1 LFSEEK
7 KKSDG
12 TRYIRPQYVGRH
24 KYNYIILNTSMCNI
38 IINRIMMK
46 SINKRITLMLMVF
59 LPLQLTVL
67 SQPGNAELMNA
78 VKDLDNSFSSLDHR
92 LDVIEK
98 NIDDLLWFDRVGD
111 VAFVDK
117 IYITGPPPAK
127 ESNPTGQGA
136 GNPLKFWSY
145 VFIPRDAD
153 PSKKYPLLVFPHGGV
168 HANFTTYYTH
178 IIREMVAQGYIVVA
192 AEYRGSTG
200 YGAGMYRRI
209 DYGGLEVEDVDASR
223 KYMIDN
229 YDIVDKDRVGVIGW
243 SHGGLIGLFCIFD
256 HPEAY
261 RACFAGVPVSDV
273 IARMGYKDDEY
284 RDLYSAPY
292 HIGKTADEDVA
303 EYRRRSPAWQVDR
316 YRNTPLLI
324 HTNTND
330 EDVNVLE
337 VEHLIKSLKAA
348 GKENFRYK
356 IFEDMPGGHSFDRMD
371 YREARRIRF
380 DIYNFL
386 NAELKPPKPCKSIRD
401 LEKAAYRF

>member
-1 LFSEEK
+1 MK
-7 KKSDG
+7 KKFNKVYDMK
-12 TRYIRPQYVGRH
+12 TKIM
-24 KYNYIILNTSMCNI
+24 KFIL
-38 IINRIMMK
+38 
-46 SINKRITLMLMVF
+46 LPLVF
-59 LPLQLTVL
+59 LCLQVILVA
-67 SQPGNAELMNA
+67 QPGNTELMNA
-78 VKDLDNSFSSLDHR
+78 ISGVQRSFDALDHR
-92 LDVIEK
+92 LDVLEK

-111 VAFVDK
+111 IAYVDK

-127 ESNPTGQGA
+127 ENNPTGQGA

-145 VFIPRDAD
+145 VFIPRDVN
-153 PSKKYPLLVFPHGGV
+153 PSAKYPLLVFPHGGV

-178 IIREMVAQGYIVVA
+178 IIREMVSQGYIVVA

-223 KYMIDN
+223 KYMIEN
-229 YDIVDKDRVGVIGW
+229 YEIVDSDRVGIVGW

-256 HPEAY
+256 HPDAY

-273 IARMGYKDDEY
+273 IARMGYKDDGY
-284 RDLYSAPY
+284 RDLFSASY
-292 HIGKTADEDVA
+292 HIGKSADENVA

-348 GKENFRYK
+348 GKQNFRYR
-356 IFEDMPGGHSFDRMD
+356 IFENMPGGHSFDRMD
-371 YREARRIRF
+371 YRDARKIRL

-386 NAELKPPKPCKSIRD
+386 NSELKPPKPFKSQR
-401 LEKAAYRF
+401 EMERAAYRF

>member
-1 LFSEEK
+1 
-7 KKSDG
+7 
-12 TRYIRPQYVGRH
+12 
-24 KYNYIILNTSMCNI
+24 
-38 IINRIMMK
+38 MK
-46 SINKRITLMLMVF
+46 SKSYTILF
-59 LPLQLTVL
+59 VL
-67 SQPGNAELMNA
+67 IALVACGFKLDAQPGNTELMNA
-78 VKDLDNSFSSLDHR
+78 INGVNRQFDALDHR
-92 LDVIEK
+92 LDILEK
-98 NIDDLLWFDRVGD
+98 NIDDILWFERTGD
-111 VAFVDK
+111 IAYIDK

-178 IIREMVAQGYIVVA
+178 IIREMVSQGYIVIA
-192 AEYRGSTG
+192 ADYRGSTG
-200 YGAGMYRRI
+200 YGGGLYRRI
-209 DYGGLEVEDVDASR
+209 DYGGLEVADVEASR
-223 KYMIDN
+223 QYMVDN
-229 YDIVDKDRVGVIGW
+229 YDIVDKNRVGIIGW

-256 HPEAY
+256 YPDAY
-261 RACFAGVPVSDV
+261 KACFAGVPVSDV
-273 IARMGYKDDEY
+273 IARMGYKDDDY
-284 RDLYSAPY
+284 RDLFSADY
-292 HIGKTADEDVA
+292 HIGKSADQNVE
-303 EYRRRSPAWQVDR
+303 EYRKRSPAWQVDR

-348 GKENFRYK
+348 GKENFQYK
-356 IFEDMPGGHSFDRMD
+356 IFEEMPGGHSFDRMD
-371 YREARRIRF
+371 YKEARRIRL

-386 NAELKPPKPCKSIRD
+386 NGQLTPPRPFKSIRD

>member
-1 LFSEEK
+1 
-7 KKSDG
+7 
-12 TRYIRPQYVGRH
+12 
-24 KYNYIILNTSMCNI
+24 
-38 IINRIMMK
+38 MK
-46 SINKRITLMLMVF
+46 SKSYRILFVLFALAAFSFTLDA
-59 LPLQLTVL
+59 
-67 SQPGNAELMNA
+67 QPGNTELMNA
-78 VKDLDNSFSSLDHR
+78 INGVNRQFDALDHR
-92 LDVIEK
+92 LDILEK
-98 NIDDLLWFDRVGD
+98 NIDDILWFERTGD
-111 VAFVDK
+111 IAYIDK

-168 HANFTTYYTH
+168 HASFTTYYTH
-178 IIREMVAQGYIVVA
+178 IIREMVSQGYIVIA
-192 AEYRGSTG
+192 ADYRGSTG
-200 YGAGMYRRI
+200 YGSGLYRRI
-209 DYGGLEVEDVDASR
+209 DYGGLEVADVEASR
-223 KYMIDN
+223 KYMVDN

-256 HPEAY
+256 YPDAY
-261 RACFAGVPVSDV
+261 KACFAGVPVSDV
-273 IARMGYKDDEY
+273 IARMGYKDDDY
-284 RDLYSAPY
+284 RDLFSADY
-292 HIGKTADEDVA
+292 HIGKSADQNVE
-303 EYRRRSPAWQVDR
+303 EYRKRSPAWQVDR

-348 GKENFRYK
+348 GKQNFQYK

-371 YREARRIRF
+371 YKEARRIRL

-386 NAELKPPKPCKSIRD
+386 NGQLTPPRPFKSIRD

>member
-1 LFSEEK
+1 MK
-7 KKSDG
+7 
-12 TRYIRPQYVGRH
+12 R
-24 KYNYIILNTSMCNI
+24 NYL
-38 IINRIMMK
+38 K
-46 SINKRITLMLMVF
+46 ITF
-59 LPLQLTVL
+59 LLVALTLVPVTL
-67 SQPGNAELMNA
+67 TAQPGNTEIMNA
-78 VKDLDNSFSSLDHR
+78 IMQLENRFTALGHR

-98 NIDDLLWFDRVGD
+98 NIDDLLWFERVGD
-111 VAFVDK
+111 IAYVDK

-178 IIREMVAQGYIVVA
+178 IVREMVTQGYIVVA

-200 YGAGMYRRI
+200 YGSGMYRRI

-223 KYMIDN
+223 KYMIEN
-229 YDIVDKDRVGVIGW
+229 YSIVDSERVGLAGW

-261 RACFAGVPVSDV
+261 KACFAGVPVSDV

-284 RDLYSAPY
+284 RDLFSAPY

-348 GKENFRYK
+348 GKKNFSYK

-371 YREARRIRF
+371 YREARRIRL

-386 NAELKPPKPCKSIRD
+386 NAELKPPRPFRSVKD

>member
-1 LFSEEK
+1 
-7 KKSDG
+7 
-12 TRYIRPQYVGRH
+12 
-24 KYNYIILNTSMCNI
+24 
-38 IINRIMMK
+38 MK
-46 SINKRITLMLMVF
+46 SKSYRILFVIITLAAFRFTLDA
-59 LPLQLTVL
+59 
-67 SQPGNAELMNA
+67 QPGNTELMNA
-78 VKDLDNSFSSLDHR
+78 INGVNRQFDALDHR
-92 LDVIEK
+92 LDVLEK
-98 NIDDLLWFDRVGD
+98 NIDDILWFERTGD
-111 VAFVDK
+111 IAYIDK

-168 HANFTTYYTH
+168 HASFTTYYTH
-178 IIREMVAQGYIVVA
+178 IIREMVSQGYIVVA
-192 AEYRGSTG
+192 ADYRGSTG
-200 YGAGMYRRI
+200 YGSGLYRSI
-209 DYGGLEVEDVDASR
+209 DYGGLEVADVEASR
-223 KYMIDN
+223 QYMVDN
-229 YDIVDKDRVGVIGW
+229 YDIVDKDRVGIVGW

-256 HPEAY
+256 YPDAY
-261 RACFAGVPVSDV
+261 KACFAGVPVSDV
-273 IARMGYKDDEY
+273 IARMGYKDDDY
-284 RDLYSAPY
+284 RDLFSADY
-292 HIGKTADEDVA
+292 HIGKSADENVE
-303 EYRRRSPAWQVDR
+303 EYRKRSPAWQVDR

-348 GKENFRYK
+348 GKQNFQYK

-371 YREARRIRF
+371 YKEARRIRL

-386 NAELKPPKPCKSIRD
+386 NGQLTPPRPFKTIRD

>member
-1 LFSEEK
+1 MK
-7 KKSDG
+7 
-12 TRYIRPQYVGRH
+12 RH
-24 KYNYIILNTSMCNI
+24 LLRTLMVLTIILTG
-38 IINRIMMK
+38 
-46 SINKRITLMLMVF
+46 TLSLMA
-59 LPLQLTVL
+59 
-67 SQPGNAELMNA
+67 QPGSTELMNA
-78 VKDLDNSFSSLDHR
+78 IQSVDRNFQSVDHR
-92 LDVIEK
+92 LDMLEK
-98 NIDDLLWFDRVGD
+98 KIDDLLWFDRVGD
-111 VAFVDK
+111 VAYVDK
-117 IYITGPPPAK
+117 IFITGPPPAK
-127 ESNPTGQGA
+127 VSNSTGQGA

-153 PSKKYPLLVFPHGGV
+153 ASKKYPLLVFPHGGV
-168 HANFTTYYTH
+168 HANFDTYYTH
-178 IIREMVAQGYIVVA
+178 IVREMVSQGYIVVA

-200 YGAGMYRRI
+200 YGAGMYRSI

-223 KYMIDN
+223 QYMIDN

-261 RACFAGVPVSDV
+261 KACYAGVPVSDV

-284 RDLYSAPY
+284 RDLYSADY
-292 HIGKTADEDVA
+292 HIGKTADENVA
-303 EYRRRSPAWQVDR
+303 EYRKRSPAWQVDR

-348 GKENFRYK
+348 GKENFQYK
-356 IFEDMPGGHSFDRMD
+356 IFDAMPGGHSFNRMD
-371 YREARRIRF
+371 YKEARRIRL
-380 DIYNFL
+380 DVYNFL
-386 NAELKPPKPCKSIRD
+386 NGYLKPPRPFKSINE

>member
-1 LFSEEK
+1 MKTKFQK
-7 KKSDG
+7 
-12 TRYIRPQYVGRH
+12 
-24 KYNYIILNTSMCNI
+24 IIFTI
-38 IINRIMMK
+38 IALVA
-46 SINKRITLMLMVF
+46 SLLTLDA
-59 LPLQLTVL
+59 
-67 SQPGNAELMNA
+67 QPGNTELMNA
-78 VKDLDNSFSSLDHR
+78 ITSVSRQFDALDHR
-92 LDVIEK
+92 LDVLEK
-98 NIDDLLWFDRVGD
+98 NIDDILWFERTGD
-111 VAFVDK
+111 IAYIDK

-168 HANFTTYYTH
+168 HASFTTYYTH
-178 IIREMVAQGYIVVA
+178 IIREMVSQGYIVVA
-192 AEYRGSTG
+192 ADYRGSTG
-200 YGAGMYRRI
+200 YGAGLYRRI
-209 DYGGLEVEDVDASR
+209 DYGGLEVADVEASR
-223 KYMIDN
+223 QYMVDN
-229 YDIVDKDRVGVIGW
+229 YDIVDKNRVGIIGW

-256 HPEAY
+256 YPDAY
-261 RACFAGVPVSDV
+261 KACFAGVPVSDV

-284 RDLYSAPY
+284 RDLFSAEY
-292 HIGKTADEDVA
+292 HIGKSADENVE
-303 EYRRRSPAWQVDR
+303 EYRKRSPAWQVDR

-348 GKENFRYK
+348 GKQNFQYK

-371 YREARRIRF
+371 YKEARRIRL
-380 DIYNFL
+380 DIYSFL
-386 NAELKPPKPCKSIRD
+386 NSQLTPPRPFKNIRD